1 MPTELLSLLWLAITV
16 GGYVAL
22 KPLYR
27 RHPRWWTSPLFTV
40 PLLLAAMG
48 LLLGM
53 NYPVY
58 IRDTHWLVLM
68 LGPATAAFALP
79 IYRYRRLIRM
89 HWQALLVGVMGGS
102 AMAVASAWGLAS
114 LCGLDDTVRRSL
126 LARSITTPL
135 AMLVSADIGGVP
147 ELTAL
152 FVVITGV
159 VGIALGEWLLH
170 CLPLRSAL
178 ARGALFGV
186 GAHGAGT
193 AKAYDIGM
201 EEGSVA
207 SLAMVLAGLLN
218 VLLAPLLARA
228 LAM

>member
-1 MPTELLSLLWLAITV
+1 MRAELLSLVWLAVTV
-16 GGYVAL
+16 GGYYAL
-22 KPLYR
+22 KPVYR
-27 RHPRWWTSPLFTV
+27 RHPRWWTSPLLTV
-40 PLLLAAMG
+40 PLLLALLG
-48 LLLGM
+48 LPLGM

-58 IRDTHWLVLM
+58 IQDTHWLVLM

-79 IYRYRRLIRM
+79 IFRYRALIRA
-89 HWQALLVGVMGGS
+89 HWPALMAGVLGGS
-102 AMAVASAWGLAS
+102 AMAIASAWVLATW
-114 LCGLDDTVRRSL
+114 CGLDDSVRRSL

-159 VGIALGEWLLH
+159 AGIALGELLLR

-193 AKAYDIGM
+193 AKAYDVGT

-218 VLLAPLLARA
+218 VLLAPA
-228 LAM
+228 LASLLR